1 MKLVVFSTSRPFQRF
16 LSDSLEISFE
26 FRQRLQAP
34 ERDADQL
41 YLLHLSSLKLS
52 GFEWMLK
59 HVSGGPARVAVCSD
73 IPVVDEMLEAV
84 RLGAR
89 AYCHSHM
96 AATNYR
102 QMLRLLGQG
111 QSWFPPHM
119 LEQTFKLAQQAIRS
133 RPGEKLLQNL
143 TTREREIS
151 LAVADGKS
159 NREVADLC
167 AISEATVKTH
177 LTSIFRKLEVRDRV
191 GLVLLLKRG

>member
-1 MKLVVFSTSRPFQRF
+1 VKLVVLSTSRPFQRF
-16 LSDSLEISFE
+16 LMDSLEIGFE

-34 ERDADQL
+34 DRAADQL
-41 YLLHLSSLKLS
+41 YLLHLSSLKFA

-59 HVSGGPARVAVCSD
+59 HVSASPVTVAVCSD
-73 IPVVDEMLEAV
+73 VPVVDEMLEAV

-89 AYCHSHM
+89 AYCNSHM
-96 AATNYR
+96 AAKNYR

-133 RPGEKLLQNL
+133 RPGENLLQSL
-143 TTREREIS
+143 TSREGEIA

-159 NREVADLC
+159 NREIAGLYS
-167 AISEATVKTH
+167 ISEATVKTH
-177 LTSIFRKLEVRDRV
+177 LTNIFRKLEVRDRV
-191 GLVLLLKRG
+191 ELVLLLKRG